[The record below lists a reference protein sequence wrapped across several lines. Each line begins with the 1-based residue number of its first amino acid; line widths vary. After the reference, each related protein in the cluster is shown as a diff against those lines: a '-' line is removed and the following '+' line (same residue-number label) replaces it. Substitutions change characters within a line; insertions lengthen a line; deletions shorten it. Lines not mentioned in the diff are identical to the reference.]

1 MSRLISRGMTGR
13 IKIRISR
20 AWRGY
25 KVGDVIQ
32 PVGALRQQLLR
43 QTDQL
48 GNKIAEVVNET
59 SPAQET
65 FHKTAEANAAALQE
79 MRGGNKKP
87 KAKAKAKATK

>member
-25 KVGDVIQ
+25 RVGDVIQ
-32 PVGALRQQLLR
+32 PVAALRQQLLR

-48 GNKIAEVVNET
+48 GNKIAELVEDAPLAPTPPAARVVKEGVVPK
-59 SPAQET
+59 S
-65 FHKTAEANAAALQE
+65 EAKHEPKA
-79 MRGGNKKP
+79 RKP
-87 KAKAKAKATK
+87 KKGKE